1 MVAGATTVPEGAWP
15 RNPGIDALRGLS
27 ILLVVVH
34 HLALRIPPKQ
44 TALAGVVPERL
55 LGALGYN
62 GYEAVFVFFVVSGF
76 LIAGHSLRRWGS
88 LAAIDLRAFYRRR
101 AARIL
106 PCLLLLLAVLSL
118 LHLAGVPNYV
128 IDKPGQSLGGAL
140 LSALGLYLNWYEG
153 RTGWLPG
160 GWDVLWSLSIEEA
173 FYLGFPLACLLLR
186 DMRAL
191 VVALVALALSLP
203 ITRMALDGNEIWQEK
218 AYLPG
223 MAAIATGVIA
233 ALLANRVSI
242 PRPLARLLAWT
253 GAAGLALV
261 FVFGDLL
268 WNAVGN
274 GYMLVLTFSAALLVL
289 GLHANSREGA
299 RGMRGLGWL
308 RSLGRASYEVYLG
321 HMFVVFAAVG
331 LFRRFGGDVHSGAW
345 WFPPVV
351 LACWALGAAWARWY
365 SLPCERAL
373 RGQGN
378 STTSPSADTPRS
390 SNAST
395 DT

>member
-1 MVAGATTVPEGAWP
+1 MRAIAATGDAGAWP
-15 RNPGIDALRGLS
+15 RNPGIDALRGVS
-27 ILLVVVH
+27 ILLVVLH

-44 TALAGVVPERL
+44 TALADVVPQRL

-106 PCLLLLLAVLSL
+106 PCLLLLLAVLSA
-118 LHLAGVPNYV
+118 LHLAGVPDYV

-140 LSALGLYLNWYEG
+140 ASALGLTLNWYEG

-186 DMRAL
+186 DVRAL
-191 VVALVALALSLP
+191 VVVLVGFALSLP
-203 ITRMALDGNEIWQEK
+203 ITRAALDANEIWQEK

-223 MAAIATGVIA
+223 MAAIATGVLA
-233 ALLANRVSI
+233 ALLADRVS
-242 PRPLARLLAWT
+242 PSARVARVLACI

-261 FVFGDLL
+261 FACGDLL
-268 WNAVGN
+268 WKLAGN
-274 GYMLVLTFSAALLVL
+274 GCMLVLTLSAASLVL
-289 GLHANSREGA
+289 GLHWHSRDGA
-299 RGMRGLGWL
+299 RGLRGLGWL
-308 RSLGRASYEVYLG
+308 RSLGRLSYEVYLG

-331 LFRRFGGDVHSGAW
+331 LYRVLGGDVRGGAW
-345 WFPPVV
+345 WYPPVV
-351 LACWALGAAWARWY
+351 LACWALGALWARAY
-365 SLPCERAL
+365 SIPCERAL
-373 RGQGN
+373 RGQGRA
-378 STTSPSADTPRS
+378 TTSPGGDTPFS
-390 SNAST
+390 SKAST
-395 DT
+395 ET